1 MSQLSRSDVLF
12 EIFIPALL
20 TIMSSPCWTDKETV
34 QLASGANCPM
44 KERSQRSSVS
54 SISAM
59 NSCTG
64 ARPKPTARSLG
75 SHSTPYGDST
85 ASTTKAERPSLGH
98 ATGSLTRLPLW
109 GTNDTNQ
116 IDLTTSNALQPS
128 ARDGRSSITR
138 RKLQQCSPS
147 SSTVQANLSESGPAS
162 PCPRRSAVVQ
172 KIQPK
177 NGQQHLSLGDEMRK
191 LLERAITFPSE
202 SARIEGSP
210 EDLPDSRTGEYLV
223 SLGNGEQQQRLAERF
238 YWPSADRPLVI
249 DEVVPWTRSEAP
261 VIQIGME
268 TEFKINIRNKN
279 KLQPYIGGFARDLA
293 YNYNRGVPNKYP
305 RMYPYIQ
312 PYLEQTKYDSWY
324 LVEDSSILDSQAS
337 PFGIELV
344 SPMFS
349 AFPGS
354 TWREGVEAMWT
365 YLHKY
370 YLIQRSASCGTH
382 VHISLKPVYSL
393 QEIKR
398 IAQAAIHFEP
408 AFEVLVPP
416 ERRWNCYAKSN
427 WIDSLVLRAKSRPD
441 SIQLVEETSSMSRL
455 MLLLQPFYER
465 NYCWNF
471 ASLVTKGT
479 IEFRKPPVSTSAD
492 EALCW
497 AELAIL
503 FIQTSIQCESV
514 EKLQKVPPNVGG
526 LRWFVSQFNVPGKNE
541 PARLERL
548 WQGKHPKAMLQ
559 PVPAEQIF
567 PGVPLTPGEKVYLA
581 RLARADRQRIEK
593 LAKDAREPYW

>member
-1 MSQLSRSDVLF
+1 M
-12 EIFIPALL
+12 
-20 TIMSSPCWTDKETV
+20 T
-34 QLASGANCPM
+34 
-44 KERSQRSSVS
+44 
-54 SISAM
+54 
-59 NSCTG
+59 SCTG

-75 SHSTPYGDST
+75 SQSTPYRDST
-85 ASTTKAERPSLGH
+85 ARTRKAERPSVGH
-98 ATGSLTRLPLW
+98 ATGSLTRLPLL
-109 GTNDTNQ
+109 GTNNTNQ
-116 IDLTTSNALQPS
+116 IGLTTSNASQPS
-128 ARDGRSSITR
+128 AWDGRSSIPR
-138 RKLQQCSPS
+138 RRLQQCSPS
-147 SSTVQANLSESGPAS
+147 SSTVQANLSESGPAC
-162 PCPRRSAVVQ
+162 PWPRRSAAVQ

-177 NGQQHLSLGDEMRK
+177 NGQQHLSLEDETRK
-191 LLERAITFPSE
+191 LLEWASTFPRE
-202 SARIEGSP
+202 SAMIEGSP
-210 EDLPDSRTGEYLV
+210 EDLPDSRTGEYPV

-238 YWPSADRPLVI
+238 YWPSADRPLVM

-261 VIQIGME
+261 IIQIGME
-268 TEFKINIRNKN
+268 TEFKINIRDQNKF
-279 KLQPYIGGFARDLA
+279 QPYIGDFAKDLA
-293 YNYNRGVPNKYP
+293 YKYNRRVPNKYP
-305 RMYPYIQ
+305 RMHPYIQ

-324 LVEDSSILDSQAS
+324 LVEDSSILDSQVS

-370 YLIQRSASCGTH
+370 YLIHGNACCATH
-382 VHISLKPVYSL
+382 VHISLKPIYSL

-416 ERRWNCYAKSN
+416 ERRWNWYARSN
-427 WIDSLVLRAKSRPD
+427 WIDNCGLALRDKSRPE
-441 SIQLVEETSSMSRL
+441 SIQLVEETSSMSGL
-455 MLLLQPFYER
+455 MLLLHPFYER

-497 AELAIL
+497 AELVMS
-503 FIQTSIQCESV
+503 FIQTSIQCESM
-514 EKLQKVPPNVGG
+514 EKLQMVPPNVGG

-559 PVPAEQIF
+559 PVPAGQIY
-567 PGVPLTPGEKVYLA
+567 PGVPLTPREKWHLA
-581 RLARADRQRIEK
+581 RLARADRQRIER
-593 LAKDAREPYW
+593 LAKNAREPYW